1 MSVRAGLV
9 AIRALVRLKAIVLAL
24 VALVSDLF
32 RPLGRFLLRYLI
44 LPLYGLSYGVRRRM
58 GNFYRPAKNRLMF
71 LVTNRYTVHAVVI
84 AIAVVAGTVN
94 LGLGEV
100 RAESDSFGQRS
111 ILYSIVTKQEVEVIE
126 EYGTLDEVTNYAT
139 VSSFADDALRAP
151 IGSTAFLAPATSM
164 SGLSQTGLALTSP
177 VSSAEPTAEPAAPRT
192 SIVTYTV
199 SSGDTL
205 STISQQ
211 FGISLNTLLWANN
224 LTVRSVIKPGMELT
238 ILPVSGVQ
246 HTVKSGDT
254 LSAISK
260 KYSVGTDAILSYN
273 NLASADSLRIGQ
285 SLIVPGGQ
293 LTAPPAPSRTVAVK
307 DIFTTAP
314 AGSGGTTV
322 PDAGAKMV
330 WPTDLRYIVRGLSL
344 YHTGVD
350 IDCNGRADGTSTNDN
365 YAAMDGIVQ
374 FSGAKSGYGYTVE
387 IDHGNGLVTRYGHF
401 HSLYVQKGDVVTS
414 GTPLGRCG
422 STGRSTGTH
431 LHFEVIANGKFKN
444 PANYLGY

>member
-1 MSVRAGLV
+1 MSVRVGLV
-9 AIRALVRLKAIVLAL
+9 AIRALVRLKAIALAL
-24 VALVSDLF
+24 VDLVIGLF
-32 RPLGRFLLRYLI
+32 RPFGGFLLRYLI
-44 LPLYGLSYGVRRRM
+44 LPLYGVSYGVRRRM

-71 LVTNRYTVHAVVI
+71 LLTNRYAVHAVVI

-94 LGLGEV
+94 FGIGDV

-126 EYGTLDEVTNYAT
+126 EYGTLDEVTNYVA
-139 VSSFADDALRAP
+139 VSSFSDNSLHAP
-151 IGSTAFLAPATSM
+151 IGGTTTLEPTSSM
-164 SGLSQTGLALTSP
+164 SGLSQSGLALASP
-177 VSSAEPTAEPAAPRT
+177 VSSAEPVASPAAPRT
-192 SIVTYTV
+192 SIQTYTV
-199 SSGDTL
+199 ASGDTL

-224 LTVRSVIKPGMELT
+224 LTVRSVIKPGASLT
-238 ILPVSGVQ
+238 ILPVTGVQ
-246 HTVKSGDT
+246 HTVKNGDT
-254 LSAISK
+254 LSAIAK
-260 KYSVGTDAILSYN
+260 KYNVGTDTVLTYN
-273 NLASADSLRIGQ
+273 NLGSADALKIGQ
-285 SLIVPGGQ
+285 GLIIPGGQ
-293 LTAPPAPSRTVAVK
+293 QIAPVPTSRTVAVK

-314 AGSGGTTV
+314 VGSGGATT
-322 PDAGAKMV
+322 PTGTAKMI

-350 IDCNGRADGTSTNDN
+350 IDCNGRRDGTSTNDN

-374 FSGAKSGYGYTVE
+374 FSGSKSGYGYAVE
-387 IDHGNGLVTRYGHF
+387 VDHGNGLVTRYGHF
-401 HSLYVQKGDVVTS
+401 HSLYVSKGDIVTT

-422 STGRSTGTH
+422 STGNSTGTH